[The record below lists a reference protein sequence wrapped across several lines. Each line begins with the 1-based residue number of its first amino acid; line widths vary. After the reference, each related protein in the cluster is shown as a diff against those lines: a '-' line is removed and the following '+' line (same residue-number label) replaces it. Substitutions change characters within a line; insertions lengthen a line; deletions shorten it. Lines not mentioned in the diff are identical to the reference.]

1 MGGVG
6 NSPFSSYIKDME
18 KETIATIKTFLKSNL
33 KGNYIYYNNPTS
45 IKIVVPNALV
55 EVIANFLE
63 SEEIIFQIRTPDFI
77 VHKFRFI
84 RNMSEV
90 IIRK

>member
-1 MGGVG
+1 
-6 NSPFSSYIKDME
+6 ME
-18 KETIATIKTFLKSNL
+18 KETIATIKTFLKFNL

-55 EVIANFLE
+55 EVVANFLE
-63 SEEIIFQIRTPDFI
+63 SEEIIFQIKTPDFI

>member
-1 MGGVG
+1 
-6 NSPFSSYIKDME
+6 ME
-18 KETIATIKTFLKSNL
+18 KETIATIKIFLKSNL

-55 EVIANFLE
+55 EVVANFLE

>member
-1 MGGVG
+1 
-6 NSPFSSYIKDME
+6 ME
-18 KETIATIKTFLKSNL
+18 KETIAIQNSTLPTIKTFLKSNL

-55 EVIANFLE
+55 DVIANFLE

-77 VHKFRFI
+77 VHNFRFI

>member
-1 MGGVG
+1 
-6 NSPFSSYIKDME
+6 ME

-33 KGNYIYYNNPTS
+33 KGTYIYYNNPTS

-55 EVIANFLE
+55 EVVANFLE

>member
-1 MGGVG
+1 
-6 NSPFSSYIKDME
+6 ME

-55 EVIANFLE
+55 EVVANFLE